1 MIKLF
6 KNKSLKN
13 YEYISMIFFRKNLYI
28 VHTSVTFLDEIDYE

>member
-13 YEYISMIFFRKNLYI
+13 YEYISMIFRKNLYI